1 MYTVSVLSALVLA
14 SCQQALAQSCSG
26 FNVTTNYS
34 DLTYTSLSSRSYIIS
49 EGVVC
54 PSTQNCSLNIGG
66 YVTEGRTLNISDQA
80 SRNSVFETISKVVN
94 LPFNETQTYPV
105 ATNRGAWSIANG
117 TNAYVAF
124 TPNTICTTGRL
135 SGCQGNDLEG
145 QTVTACTL
153 EGVKYGD
160 GLAGVIHEVVTDRE
174 SAANLTCNP
183 SNTTQ
188 AMNGNYTGRCTGTE
202 DEKGAAS
209 TLGGV
214 SLALL
219 SVSLM
224 VAFVGF
230 LVRLT
235 SRRRTPGSRVLG
247 ILRVHG

>member
-1 MYTVSVLSALVLA
+1 MPASAQSLQAIFVLKLTLYTSSFTMFTVSVLSALVLA

-26 FNVTTNYS
+26 FKVTTNYS

-49 EGVVC
+49 EG
-54 PSTQNCSLNIGG
+54 
-66 YVTEGRTLNISDQA
+66 
-80 SRNSVFETISKVVN
+80 TISKVVN
-94 LPFNETQTYPV
+94 LRFKETWTYPV

-124 TPNTICTTGRL
+124 TPNTICATGRL

-188 AMNGNYTGRCTGTE
+188 AMNGNYTGSCTGTE

-209 TLGGV
+209 ALGGV

-219 SVSLM
+219 SVSL
-224 VAFVGF
+224 
-230 LVRLT
+230 L
-235 SRRRTPGSRVLG
+235 
-247 ILRVHG
+247 